1 MPEIPAEE
9 QPLNRFV
16 TKWQAMHLIRMARFA
31 ALALFLSTAIYLSV
45 VFARTSVPAGS
56 HKAVVVEL
64 FTSEGCSSC
73 PPADELLGHLRQDL
87 AAKNIQ
93 VIPLG
98 FHVDYWN
105 SLGWKDRFSS
115 ADFSQR
121 QEQYARSLRV
131 DGPYT
136 PQMVVDGELEFVG
149 NSAGQA
155 QRAINQASSQPELVE
170 VKISRVAGTDQ
181 LMVQVKAPAS
191 TDNAN
196 VMLAITEDNLTTKVG
211 SGENGGR
218 TLHHTAVVR
227 ELRQLGRLHDGGFE
241 ANVPITIE
249 KEWKREDLHAAVF
262 VQQGPS
268 GKIQGA
274 ASVAL
279 MVQPR

>member
-1 MPEIPAEE
+1 MHRTHVA
-9 QPLNRFV
+9 RFV
-16 TKWQAMHLIRMARFA
+16 V
-31 ALALFLSTAIYLSV
+31 LAVFLATAIYISTYIATV
-45 VFARTSVPAGS
+45 RAKAPEPAVANR
-56 HKAVVVEL
+56 AVVVEL

-87 AAKNIQ
+87 SAKNIQ

-121 QEQYARSLRV
+121 QEQYAKSLKV

-136 PQMVVDGELEFVG
+136 PQMVVDGEAEFVG
-149 NSAGQA
+149 NSSGQA
-155 QRAINQASSQPELVE
+155 QREISHAASQPELAA
-170 VKISRVAGTDQ
+170 VKITAVSPDQ
-181 LMVQVKAPAS
+181 FAVQVKANSSANPG
-191 TDNAN
+191 N
-196 VMLAITEDNLTTKVG
+196 VMLAITEDNLTTNVG

-218 TLHHTAVVR
+218 TLHHAAVVR
-227 ELRQLGRLHDGGFE
+227 ELRQIGRLHNGSFE
-241 ANVPITIE
+241 ANVPLKLE
-249 KEWKREDLHAAVF
+249 KEWKRQDLRAIVF
-262 VQQGPS
+262 VQEGTN

-279 MVQPR
+279 VGQLR

>member
-1 MPEIPAEE
+1 
-9 QPLNRFV
+9 
-16 TKWQAMHLIRMARFA
+16 
-31 ALALFLSTAIYLSV
+31 
-45 VFARTSVPAGS
+45 
-56 HKAVVVEL
+56 VVEL

-87 AAKNIQ
+87 ATRNIQ

-115 ADFSQR
+115 SDFSQR
-121 QEQYARSLRV
+121 QELYARSLHV

-155 QRAINQASSQPELVE
+155 QRAISQASVEPELAMVNL
-170 VKISRVAGTDQ
+170 SAAGADQ
-181 LMVQVKAPAS
+181 LTVQVKAVSAGGG
-191 TDNAN
+191 N

-218 TLHHTAVVR
+218 TLHHAAVVR
-227 ELRQLGRLHDGGFE
+227 ELRQLGQIHNGGFE
-241 ANVPITIE
+241 ANVPVKVE
-249 KEWKREDLHAAVF
+249 KDWKREDLHAVVF
-262 VQQGPS
+262 VQQGSS

-279 MVQPR
+279 MIQPR

>member
-1 MPEIPAEE
+1 
-9 QPLNRFV
+9 
-16 TKWQAMHLIRMARFA
+16 MHLIRMGRFIV
-31 ALALFLSTAIYLSV
+31 LAIFLSTAIYLSV
-45 VFARTSVPAGS
+45 VFAKTSAPGGP

-87 AAKNIQ
+87 ATKNIQ

-121 QEQYARSLRV
+121 QELYARSLHV

-155 QRAINQASSQPELVE
+155 QRAISQASAEPELAMVNL
-170 VKISRVAGTDQ
+170 SAAGADQ
-181 LMVQVKAPAS
+181 LTIQVKAPESAGA
-191 TDNAN
+191 AN

-218 TLHHTAVVR
+218 TLHHAAVVR
-227 ELRQLGRLHDGGFE
+227 ELRRLGQIHNGGFE
-241 ANVPITIE
+241 ANVPVKVE
-249 KEWKREDLHAAVF
+249 KDWKREDLHAVVF
-262 VQQGPS
+262 VQQGSS

>member
-1 MPEIPAEE
+1 
-9 QPLNRFV
+9 
-16 TKWQAMHLIRMARFA
+16 MHLIRMGRIPV
-31 ALALFLSTAIYLSV
+31 LAIFLATGVYLSLLL
-45 VFARTSVPAGS
+45 AKTPEPGS
-56 HKAVVVEL
+56 PRKAVVVEL

-87 AAKNIQ
+87 AGKNIQ

-115 ADFSQR
+115 ADFSKR
-121 QEQYARSLRV
+121 QELYARSLHV

-155 QRAINQASSQPELVE
+155 QRAISQASTEPELAMVNL
-170 VKISRVAGTDQ
+170 SAAGANQ
-181 LMVQVKAPAS
+181 LTVQIKAPVSAG
-191 TDNAN
+191 DAN

-218 TLHHTAVVR
+218 TLHHAAVVR
-227 ELRQLGRLHDGGFE
+227 ELRQLGQIHGGGFE
-241 ANVPITIE
+241 ANVPVKVE
-249 KEWKREDLHAAVF
+249 KEWKREDLHAVVF
-262 VQQGPS
+262 VQQGSS

-274 ASVAL
+274 SSVPL
-279 MVQPR
+279 MAQPR